1 MTQPA
6 ALDLTQDSSSPNLQ
20 SVPNLS
26 EQDSAQSQ
34 QPANPLPTDPVATS
48 VKLTGRLL
56 NFTRLNIE
64 GNDIKVIL
72 TKIAQKLGRQRQSN
86 LPVIVSCQ
94 QPLNLAQ
101 LWGGLWVLGLQPIGL
116 VTGANDT
123 QANELRIAI
132 FPADGQRIDGKAA
145 KNVAT
150 GSERKSDS
158 TANTP
163 SSQHIAQSPTQ
174 SLTSDSQVTER
185 QNQTA
190 NDIVTNNTASNETT
204 SNETASNE
212 TTSNDTAAA
221 PDKFVASPHHQ
232 SQLEGDLVHSQML
245 RSGQSINHVG
255 GDVILTKGIN
265 AGAEAITD
273 YSLHVYGKAEGRL
286 VAGATG
292 DTNAKIFC
300 LRFNP
305 SLVSVAGTY
314 CLKENIPTEYLDK
327 AVQVSYLDG
336 QGLVFE
342 LME

>member
-6 ALDLTQDSSSPNLQ
+6 ALDLTQDSSSQNLQ
-20 SVPNLS
+20 SLPNLS
-26 EQDSAQSQ
+26 EQDSPQSQ
-34 QPANPLPTDPVATS
+34 QPANPLPTNPVSTS

-86 LPVIVSCQ
+86 LPVIISCQ

-116 VTGANDT
+116 VTGANDS

-150 GSERKSDS
+150 GSEQKSNS

-163 SSQHIAQSPTQ
+163 PSQHVAQSPNQ
-174 SLTSDSQVTER
+174 SPASDSQATKR

-190 NDIVTNNTASNETT
+190 SDMVTNN
-204 SNETASNE
+204 TASNE

-221 PDKFVASPHHQ
+221 PEKFVASLHHQ
-232 SQLEGDLVHSQML
+232 SQLEGDLVHSQIL

-342 LME
+342 LMA

>member
-6 ALDLTQDSSSPNLQ
+6 ALDLTQDSSSQNLQ
-20 SVPNLS
+20 SLPNLS
-26 EQDSAQSQ
+26 VQDSPQSQ

-123 QANELRIAI
+123 QANALRIAI
-132 FPADGQRIDGKAA
+132 FPADGQRIDGKVP

-158 TANTP
+158 TKSNP

-174 SLTSDSQVTER
+174 SLTSDSQATER

-190 NDIVTNNTASNETT
+190 SDIA
-204 SNETASNE
+204 
-212 TTSNDTAAA
+212 SNDTTAA

>member
-6 ALDLTQDSSSPNLQ
+6 ALDLTQDSSSQNLPNI
-20 SVPNLS
+20 S
-26 EQDSAQSQ
+26 EQDSPQSQ
-34 QPANPLPTDPVATS
+34 QPANPLPTDPVTTS

-132 FPADGQRIDGKAA
+132 FPADGQRIDGKAP

-150 GSERKSDS
+150 GSERKSDN

-163 SSQHIAQSPTQ
+163 SSQHIAQSSTQ
-174 SLTSDSQVTER
+174 SLTSDSQATQR

-190 NDIVTNNTASNETT
+190 NDIVTHK
-204 SNETASNE
+204 TASNE
-212 TTSNDTAAA
+212 TTSNDTAAV

-232 SQLEGDLVHSQML
+232 SQLEGDLVHTQIL

-342 LME
+342 LMA

>member
-6 ALDLTQDSSSPNLQ
+6 ALDLTQDSSSQNLQ
-20 SVPNLS
+20 SLTNLS
-26 EQDSAQSQ
+26 EQGSPQSQ

-132 FPADGQRIDGKAA
+132 FPADGQRIDGKAP

-150 GSERKSDS
+150 GSGQKSNS

-163 SSQHIAQSPTQ
+163 SSQHVAQSPTQ
-174 SLTSDSQVTER
+174 SLTSDSQATER

-190 NDIVTNNTASNETT
+190 NG
-204 SNETASNE
+204 
-212 TTSNDTAAA
+212 TAAA
-221 PDKFVASPHHQ
+221 PDKFVASSHHQ
-232 SQLEGDLVHSQML
+232 SQLEGDLVHTQML

-342 LME
+342 LMA

>member
-6 ALDLTQDSSSPNLQ
+6 ALDLTQDSSSQNLQ
-20 SVPNLS
+20 SVSNLS
-26 EQDSAQSQ
+26 EQDSPQSQ
-34 QPANPLPTDPVATS
+34 QPANPLPTDPVDTS

-132 FPADGQRIDGKAA
+132 FPADGQRIDGKVP

-158 TANTP
+158 TKSNP

-174 SLTSDSQVTER
+174 SLTSDSQATKR

-190 NDIVTNNTASNETT
+190 SDIA
-204 SNETASNE
+204 
-212 TTSNDTAAA
+212 SNDTTAA

>member
-6 ALDLTQDSSSPNLQ
+6 ALDLSQDSSSQNL
-20 SVPNLS
+20 PNLS

-34 QPANPLPTDPVATS
+34 QPANTLPTDPVATS

-116 VTGANDT
+116 VTGANDN

-132 FPADGQRIDGKAA
+132 FPADGQRIDGKAP
-145 KNVAT
+145 KNLAT

-158 TANTP
+158 TKSNP

-174 SLTSDSQVTER
+174 SLTSDSQATER

-190 NDIVTNNTASNETT
+190 SDIA
-204 SNETASNE
+204 
-212 TTSNDTAAA
+212 SNDTTAA

>member
-6 ALDLTQDSSSPNLQ
+6 ALDLTQDSSSQNLQ
-20 SVPNLS
+20 SVSNVS
-26 EQDSAQSQ
+26 EQDSPQSQ
-34 QPANPLPTDPVATS
+34 QLANPLPTDPVTTS

-132 FPADGQRIDGKAA
+132 FPADGQRIDGKAP
-145 KNVAT
+145 KNVST
-150 GSERKSDS
+150 GSEQKSNS

-163 SSQHIAQSPTQ
+163 SSQNIAQSPTQ
-174 SLTSDSQVTER
+174 SPASDSQVTKR

-190 NDIVTNNTASNETT
+190 NDMVTNNTASNETT
-204 SNETASNE
+204 INE
-212 TTSNDTAAA
+212 TAAA
-221 PDKFVASPHHQ
+221 PEKFVASPHHQ
-232 SQLEGDLVHSQML
+232 SQPEGDLVHTQML

-314 CLKENIPTEYLDK
+314 CLKENIPIEYLDK

>member
-6 ALDLTQDSSSPNLQ
+6 ALDLTQDSSSQNLQ
-20 SVPNLS
+20 SLPNIS
-26 EQDSAQSQ
+26 EQGSPQSQ

-132 FPADGQRIDGKAA
+132 FPADGQRIDGKAP

-150 GSERKSDS
+150 GSERKSNS
-158 TANTP
+158 TATTP
-163 SSQHIAQSPTQ
+163 SSQHVAQSLTQ
-174 SLTSDSQVTER
+174 SLTSDSQATKR
-185 QNQTA
+185 KNQTA
-190 NDIVTNNTASNETT
+190 SDIA
-204 SNETASNE
+204 
-212 TTSNDTAAA
+212 SNDTVAA
-221 PDKFVASPHHQ
+221 PEKFVASPHHQ
-232 SQLEGDLVHSQML
+232 SQLEGDLVHSQIL

>member
-6 ALDLTQDSSSPNLQ
+6 ALDLTQDSSSQNL
-20 SVPNLS
+20 PNLS
-26 EQDSAQSQ
+26 EQDSPQSQ
-34 QPANPLPTDPVATS
+34 QPANPLPTDPVAPS

-116 VTGANDT
+116 VTGANDA

-132 FPADGQRIDGKAA
+132 FPADGQRIDGKAP

-150 GSERKSDS
+150 GRERKSDS
-158 TANTP
+158 TKSNP
-163 SSQHIAQSPTQ
+163 SSQHVAQPPTQ
-174 SLTSDSQVTER
+174 SPASDSQVTER

-190 NDIVTNNTASNETT
+190 NDIAANNTASNETT
-204 SNETASNE
+204 INE
-212 TTSNDTAAA
+212 TAAA
-221 PDKFVASPHHQ
+221 PEKFVASPHHQ
-232 SQLEGDLVHSQML
+232 SQPEGDLVHTQML

>member
-6 ALDLTQDSSSPNLQ
+6 ALDLTQDSSSQNLQ
-20 SVPNLS
+20 SLNVS
-26 EQDSAQSQ
+26 EQDSPQSQ
-34 QPANPLPTDPVATS
+34 QPANPLPTDSVATS
-48 VKLTGRLL
+48 VKITGRLL

-132 FPADGQRIDGKAA
+132 FPADGQRIDGKAP

-150 GSERKSDS
+150 GSGQKSNS

-163 SSQHIAQSPTQ
+163 SSQHVAQSPTQ
-174 SLTSDSQVTER
+174 SLTSDSQATKR

-190 NDIVTNNTASNETT
+190 SDIVTNNIASNET
-204 SNETASNE
+204 
-212 TTSNDTAAA
+212 AAA
-221 PDKFVASPHHQ
+221 PEKFVASPHHQ
-232 SQLEGDLVHSQML
+232 SQPEGDLVHTQIL

-314 CLKENIPTEYLDK
+314 CLKENIPIEYLDK

>member
-6 ALDLTQDSSSPNLQ
+6 ALDLTQDSSSQNLPNI
-20 SVPNLS
+20 S
-26 EQDSAQSQ
+26 EQDSPQSQ

-86 LPVIVSCQ
+86 LPVIVSCHHS
-94 QPLNLAQ
+94 LNLAQ

-123 QANELRIAI
+123 QANALRIAI
-132 FPADGQRIDGKAA
+132 FPADGQRIDGKVP
-145 KNVAT
+145 KNVST

-163 SSQHIAQSPTQ
+163 SSQHVAQSPTQ
-174 SLTSDSQVTER
+174 SLTSDSQATER
-185 QNQTA
+185 QNQTT
-190 NDIVTNNTASNETT
+190 NDSLTD
-204 SNETASNE
+204 
-212 TTSNDTAAA
+212 DTLAA
-221 PDKFVASPHHQ
+221 PEKFVASPHHQ

>member
-6 ALDLTQDSSSPNLQ
+6 ALDLTQDSSSQNLQ
-20 SVPNLS
+20 SLPNLS
-26 EQDSAQSQ
+26 EQDSPQSQ

-132 FPADGQRIDGKAA
+132 FPADGQRIDGKAP

-158 TANTP
+158 IATTP
-163 SSQHIAQSPTQ
+163 SSQHVAQSPTQ
-174 SLTSDSQVTER
+174 SLTSDSQATER

-190 NDIVTNNTASNETT
+190 SDIVSNKTASNNTASH
-204 SNETASNE
+204 A

>member
-6 ALDLTQDSSSPNLQ
+6 ALDLTQDSSSQNLQ
-20 SVPNLS
+20 NLPNLS

-132 FPADGQRIDGKAA
+132 FPADGQRIDGKAP

-158 TANTP
+158 TKSNP
-163 SSQHIAQSPTQ
+163 SSQHVAQSPTQ
-174 SLTSDSQVTER
+174 SPASDSQVTER

-190 NDIVTNNTASNETT
+190 NDIAANNTASNETT
-204 SNETASNE
+204 INE
-212 TTSNDTAAA
+212 TAAA
-221 PDKFVASPHHQ
+221 PEKFVASPHHQ
-232 SQLEGDLVHSQML
+232 SQPEGDLVHTQML

-314 CLKENIPTEYLDK
+314 CLKENIPIEYLDK

-342 LME
+342 LMA

>member
-6 ALDLTQDSSSPNLQ
+6 ALDLTQDSSSQNLQ

-150 GSERKSDS
+150 GSEQKSDS

-163 SSQHIAQSPTQ
+163 SSQNIAQSPTQ
-174 SLTSDSQVTER
+174 SLTSDSQATKR
-185 QNQTA
+185 PTHAATLHQTA
-190 NDIVTNNTASNETT
+190 NDIVTNDTASNTT
-204 SNETASNE
+204 TR
-212 TTSNDTAAA
+212 NDTAAA

>member
-6 ALDLTQDSSSPNLQ
+6 ALDLTQDSSSQNLQ
-20 SVPNLS
+20 SLPNLS
-26 EQDSAQSQ
+26 VQDSPQSQ

-132 FPADGQRIDGKAA
+132 FPADGQRIDGKVP

-158 TANTP
+158 TKSNP

-174 SLTSDSQVTER
+174 SPASDSQVTER

-190 NDIVTNNTASNETT
+190 SDIVTNNTASN
-204 SNETASNE
+204 NTASND
-212 TTSNDTAAA
+212 TTAA
-221 PDKFVASPHHQ
+221 PDKFVASSHHQ

-255 GDVILTKGIN
+255 GNVILTKGIN

>member
-1 MTQPA
+1 MTQSA
-6 ALDLTQDSSSPNLQ
+6 ALDLTQDSSSQNLQ
-20 SVPNLS
+20 NLPNLS
-26 EQDSAQSQ
+26 EQDSPQSQ

-132 FPADGQRIDGKAA
+132 FPADGQRIDGKVP

-158 TANTP
+158 TKSNP
-163 SSQHIAQSPTQ
+163 SSQHVARSPTQ
-174 SLTSDSQVTER
+174 SFTSDSQATKR

-190 NDIVTNNTASNETT
+190 NDIVTNN
-204 SNETASNE
+204 TASNE

-232 SQLEGDLVHSQML
+232 SQLEGDLVHTQML

>member
-20 SVPNLS
+20 NLPNLS
-26 EQDSAQSQ
+26 EQDSPQSQ

-163 SSQHIAQSPTQ
+163 SSQHIAQSPIQ

-190 NDIVTNNTASNETT
+190 NDIVSNETT
-204 SNETASNE
+204 R
-212 TTSNDTAAA
+212 NDTAAA
-221 PDKFVASPHHQ
+221 PDKFVASSHHQ
-232 SQLEGDLVHSQML
+232 SQLEGDLVHTQML

>member
-6 ALDLTQDSSSPNLQ
+6 ALDLTQDSSSQNLQ
-20 SVPNLS
+20 SLPSIS
-26 EQDSAQSQ
+26 EQDSPQSQ

-56 NFTRLNIE
+56 NFTRLHIE

-132 FPADGQRIDGKAA
+132 FPADGQRIDGKAP
-145 KNVAT
+145 KNLAT

-158 TANTP
+158 TKSNP

-174 SLTSDSQVTER
+174 SLTSDSQVTKR

-190 NDIVTNNTASNETT
+190 SDIA
-204 SNETASNE
+204 
-212 TTSNDTAAA
+212 SNDTTAA
-221 PDKFVASPHHQ
+221 PEKFVASPHHQ
-232 SQLEGDLVHSQML
+232 SQLEGDLVHNQML

-255 GDVILTKGIN
+255 GNVILTKGIN

-342 LME
+342 LMA

>member
-6 ALDLTQDSSSPNLQ
+6 ALDLTQDSSSQNLQ
-20 SVPNLS
+20 SLPNLS
-26 EQDSAQSQ
+26 VQDSPQSQ

-116 VTGANDT
+116 VTGANDA

-132 FPADGQRIDGKAA
+132 FPADGQRIDGKVP

-158 TANTP
+158 TKSNP

-174 SLTSDSQVTER
+174 SLTSDSQATER

-190 NDIVTNNTASNETT
+190 SDIA
-204 SNETASNE
+204 
-212 TTSNDTAAA
+212 SNDTTAA

>member
-6 ALDLTQDSSSPNLQ
+6 ALDLTQDSSSQKLQ
-20 SVPNLS
+20 SLPNLS
-26 EQDSAQSQ
+26 EQGSPQSQ

-86 LPVIVSCQ
+86 LPVIVSCHH
-94 QPLNLAQ
+94 PLNLAQ
-101 LWGGLWVLGLQPIGL
+101 LWGGLWALGLQPIGL

-123 QANELRIAI
+123 QANALRIAI
-132 FPADGQRIDGKAA
+132 FPADGQRIDGKAP
-145 KNVAT
+145 KNVST
-150 GSERKSDS
+150 GSEQKSNS

-163 SSQHIAQSPTQ
+163 SSQHVAQPPTQ
-174 SLTSDSQVTER
+174 SPASDSQVTER

-190 NDIVTNNTASNETT
+190 NDIAANNTASNETT
-204 SNETASNE
+204 INE
-212 TTSNDTAAA
+212 TAAA
-221 PDKFVASPHHQ
+221 PEKFVASPHHQ
-232 SQLEGDLVHSQML
+232 SQLEGDLVHSQIL

>member
-6 ALDLTQDSSSPNLQ
+6 ALDLTQDSSSQKLQNL
-20 SVPNLS
+20 PNLS
-26 EQDSAQSQ
+26 AQGSPQSQ
-34 QPANPLPTDPVATS
+34 QPANPLSTDPVATS

-132 FPADGQRIDGKAA
+132 FPADGQRIDGKAP

-158 TANTP
+158 TANTS
-163 SSQHIAQSPTQ
+163 SSQHVAQSPIQ
-174 SLTSDSQVTER
+174 SPASDSQATER

-190 NDIVTNNTASNETT
+190 NDMVTNNTV
-204 SNETASNE
+204 
-212 TTSNDTAAA
+212 SNDSAAA
-221 PDKFVASPHHQ
+221 PDKFVASSHHQ
-232 SQLEGDLVHSQML
+232 SQLEGDLVHTQML

>member
-6 ALDLTQDSSSPNLQ
+6 ALDLTQASSSQNLQ

-26 EQDSAQSQ
+26 EQDSPQSQ
-34 QPANPLPTDPVATS
+34 QTANPLPTDPVATS

-116 VTGANDT
+116 VTGANDN

-132 FPADGQRIDGKAA
+132 FPADGQRIDGKAP

-150 GSERKSDS
+150 GSERKSDN

-163 SSQHIAQSPTQ
+163 SSQHVAQSPTQ
-174 SLTSDSQVTER
+174 SVTSDSQATKR

-190 NDIVTNNTASNETT
+190 NDIVTNKTASNET
-204 SNETASNE
+204 A
-212 TTSNDTAAA
+212 SNDTAAA
-221 PDKFVASPHHQ
+221 PEKFVASPHHQ
-232 SQLEGDLVHSQML
+232 SQLEGDLVHSQIL

>member
-6 ALDLTQDSSSPNLQ
+6 ALDLTQDSSSQNL
-20 SVPNLS
+20 PNLS

-34 QPANPLPTDPVATS
+34 QPANTLPTDPVATS

-123 QANELRIAI
+123 QANQLRIAI

-158 TANTP
+158 IATTP
-163 SSQHIAQSPTQ
+163 SSQHVAQSPTQ
-174 SLTSDSQVTER
+174 SLTSDSQATER

-190 NDIVTNNTASNETT
+190 SDIVTNNTASN
-204 SNETASNE
+204 NTASND
-212 TTSNDTAAA
+212 TTAA

>member
-6 ALDLTQDSSSPNLQ
+6 ALDLTQDSSSQKLQ
-20 SVPNLS
+20 SLPNLS
-26 EQDSAQSQ
+26 EQGSPQSQ

-123 QANELRIAI
+123 QANALRIAI
-132 FPADGQRIDGKAA
+132 FPADGQRIDGKVP

-163 SSQHIAQSPTQ
+163 SSQHVAQSPTQ
-174 SLTSDSQVTER
+174 SPASDSQVTKR

-190 NDIVTNNTASNETT
+190 NDMVTNNTASND
-204 SNETASNE
+204 

-221 PDKFVASPHHQ
+221 PEKFVASPHHQ
-232 SQLEGDLVHSQML
+232 SQLEGDLVHTQML

>member
-6 ALDLTQDSSSPNLQ
+6 ALDLTQDSSSQNLQ
-20 SVPNLS
+20 SVSNLS
-26 EQDSAQSQ
+26 EQDSPQSQ

-56 NFTRLNIE
+56 NFTRLHIE

-116 VTGANDT
+116 VTGANDA

-132 FPADGQRIDGKAA
+132 FPADGQRIDGKAP

-150 GSERKSDS
+150 GSEQKSNS

-163 SSQHIAQSPTQ
+163 SSQHVARSPTQ
-174 SLTSDSQVTER
+174 SPTPDSQVTER

-190 NDIVTNNTASNETT
+190 NDIVTNNTASH
-204 SNETASNE
+204 E

-232 SQLEGDLVHSQML
+232 SQLEGDLVHSQIL

>member
-6 ALDLTQDSSSPNLQ
+6 ALDLTQDSSSQNLQ
-20 SVPNLS
+20 SVSNLS
-26 EQDSAQSQ
+26 EQDSPQSQ

-123 QANELRIAI
+123 QANALRIAI
-132 FPADGQRIDGKAA
+132 FPADGQRIDGKAP
-145 KNVAT
+145 KNLAT
-150 GSERKSDS
+150 GSEQKSNS

-163 SSQHIAQSPTQ
+163 SSQHVAQSPNQ
-174 SLTSDSQVTER
+174 SPASDSQATQR
-185 QNQTA
+185 QSQTA
-190 NDIVTNNTASNETT
+190 SDIVTNK
-204 SNETASNE
+204 TASNE
-212 TTSNDTAAA
+212 TTSNDTGAA
-221 PDKFVASPHHQ
+221 PEKFVASPHHQ

>member
-6 ALDLTQDSSSPNLQ
+6 ALDLTQDSSSQNLQ
-20 SVPNLS
+20 NLPNLS
-26 EQDSAQSQ
+26 EQGSPQSQ
-34 QPANPLPTDPVATS
+34 QPANPLSTDPVATS

-116 VTGANDT
+116 VTGANDI

-158 TANTP
+158 TKSNP
-163 SSQHIAQSPTQ
+163 SSQHVAQSPTQ
-174 SLTSDSQVTER
+174 SLTSDSQATER

-190 NDIVTNNTASNETT
+190 NDMVTNNTASNETT
-204 SNETASNE
+204 INE
-212 TTSNDTAAA
+212 TTAA
-221 PDKFVASPHHQ
+221 PEKFVASPHHQ

>member
-6 ALDLTQDSSSPNLQ
+6 ALDLTQDSSSQNLQ
-20 SVPNLS
+20 SLPNLS
-26 EQDSAQSQ
+26 VQDSPQSQ

-132 FPADGQRIDGKAA
+132 FPTDGQRIDGKAP

-163 SSQHIAQSPTQ
+163 SSQHVAQSPNQ
-174 SLTSDSQVTER
+174 SPASDSQATQR
-185 QNQTA
+185 QSQTA
-190 NDIVTNNTASNETT
+190 SDIA
-204 SNETASNE
+204 
-212 TTSNDTAAA
+212 SNDTTAA

-342 LME
+342 LMA

>member
-6 ALDLTQDSSSPNLQ
+6 ALDLTQDSSSQNLQ
-20 SVPNLS
+20 SLPNLS
-26 EQDSAQSQ
+26 VQDSPQSQ

-123 QANELRIAI
+123 QANALRIAI
-132 FPADGQRIDGKAA
+132 FPADGQRIDGKAP

-150 GSERKSDS
+150 GSEQKSNS

-163 SSQHIAQSPTQ
+163 SSQHVAQSPTQ
-174 SLTSDSQVTER
+174 SLTSDSQATER

-190 NDIVTNNTASNETT
+190 SDIA
-204 SNETASNE
+204 
-212 TTSNDTAAA
+212 SNDTTAA

-255 GDVILTKGIN
+255 GNVILTKGIN

>member
-6 ALDLTQDSSSPNLQ
+6 ALDLTQDSSLQNLQ
-20 SVPNLS
+20 SLNVS
-26 EQDSAQSQ
+26 EQDAPQSQ

-101 LWGGLWVLGLQPIGL
+101 LWGGLWALGLQPIGL
-116 VTGANDT
+116 VTGANDA
-123 QANELRIAI
+123 QANALRIAI
-132 FPADGQRIDGKAA
+132 FPADGQRIDGKVP

-163 SSQHIAQSPTQ
+163 SSQHVARSPTQ
-174 SLTSDSQVTER
+174 STTPDSQVTER

-190 NDIVTNNTASNETT
+190 NDMVTNNTV
-204 SNETASNE
+204 
-212 TTSNDTAAA
+212 SNDSAAA
-221 PDKFVASPHHQ
+221 PDKFIASSHHQ
-232 SQLEGDLVHSQML
+232 SQLEGDLVHSQIL

>member
-6 ALDLTQDSSSPNLQ
+6 ALDLTQDSSSQDLQ
-20 SVPNLS
+20 SLPNLS
-26 EQDSAQSQ
+26 EQGSPQSQ

-86 LPVIVSCQ
+86 LPVIVSCHH
-94 QPLNLAQ
+94 PLNLAQ
-101 LWGGLWVLGLQPIGL
+101 LWGGLWALGLQPIGL
-116 VTGANDT
+116 VTGANDA

-132 FPADGQRIDGKAA
+132 FPADGQRIDGKVS
-145 KNVAT
+145 KNVAM
-150 GSERKSDS
+150 GSERKSNS
-158 TANTP
+158 TVNTP
-163 SSQHIAQSPTQ
+163 SSQQVAQPPTQ
-174 SLTSDSQVTER
+174 SPTSDSQATKR

-190 NDIVTNNTASNETT
+190 NDIAANNTASNETT
-204 SNETASNE
+204 INE
-212 TTSNDTAAA
+212 TAAA
-221 PDKFVASPHHQ
+221 PEKFVASPHHQ
-232 SQLEGDLVHSQML
+232 SQPEGDLVHSQIL

-314 CLKENIPTEYLDK
+314 CLKENIPIEYLDK

>member
-6 ALDLTQDSSSPNLQ
+6 ALDLTQDSSSQNLQ
-20 SVPNLS
+20 SLPNLS
-26 EQDSAQSQ
+26 VQDSPQSQ

-132 FPADGQRIDGKAA
+132 FPADGQRIDGKVP

-158 TANTP
+158 TKSNP
-163 SSQHIAQSPTQ
+163 SSQHIAQFPTQ
-174 SLTSDSQVTER
+174 SPASDSQATQR

-190 NDIVTNNTASNETT
+190 SDIVTNNTASH
-204 SNETASNE
+204 
-212 TTSNDTAAA
+212 DTAAA
-221 PDKFVASPHHQ
+221 PEKFVASPHHQ

>member
-6 ALDLTQDSSSPNLQ
+6 ALDLTQDSSSQNLQ

-26 EQDSAQSQ
+26 EQDSPQSQ

-132 FPADGQRIDGKAA
+132 FPADGQRIDGKAP

-158 TANTP
+158 TKSNP
-163 SSQHIAQSPTQ
+163 SSQHVARSPTQ
-174 SLTSDSQVTER
+174 SLTSDSQATKR
-185 QNQTA
+185 PTHAATLHQTA
-190 NDIVTNNTASNETT
+190 NDIVTNNTASNTT
-204 SNETASNE
+204 TR
-212 TTSNDTAAA
+212 NDTAAA

>member
-6 ALDLTQDSSSPNLQ
+6 ALDLTQDSSSQNLQ
-20 SVPNLS
+20 SLPNLS
-26 EQDSAQSQ
+26 EQGSPQSQ
-34 QPANPLPTDPVATS
+34 QPANLLPTDPVATS
-48 VKLTGRLL
+48 VKITGRLL

-72 TKIAQKLGRQRQSN
+72 TKIAKKLGRQRQSN

-132 FPADGQRIDGKAA
+132 FPADGQRIDGKVP

-158 TANTP
+158 TKSNP

-174 SLTSDSQVTER
+174 SPASDSQVTER

-190 NDIVTNNTASNETT
+190 SDIVTNNTASN
-204 SNETASNE
+204 NTASND
-212 TTSNDTAAA
+212 TTAA
-221 PDKFVASPHHQ
+221 PDKFVASSHHQ

>member
-6 ALDLTQDSSSPNLQ
+6 ALDLTQDSSSQNLQ
-20 SVPNLS
+20 SLPSIS
-26 EQDSAQSQ
+26 EQDSPQSQ
-34 QPANPLPTDPVATS
+34 QPANPLPTDPVATN

-132 FPADGQRIDGKAA
+132 FPADGQRIDGKVP

-158 TANTP
+158 TKSNP

-174 SLTSDSQVTER
+174 SLTSDSQATER

-190 NDIVTNNTASNETT
+190 SDIA
-204 SNETASNE
+204 
-212 TTSNDTAAA
+212 SNDTTAA

>member
-6 ALDLTQDSSSPNLQ
+6 ALDLTQDSSSQNLQ
-20 SVPNLS
+20 SVSNLS
-26 EQDSAQSQ
+26 EQDSPQSQ

-56 NFTRLNIE
+56 NFTRLHIE

-132 FPADGQRIDGKAA
+132 FPADGQRIDGKVP

-158 TANTP
+158 TKSNP

-174 SLTSDSQVTER
+174 SLTSDSQATER

-190 NDIVTNNTASNETT
+190 SDIA
-204 SNETASNE
+204 
-212 TTSNDTAAA
+212 SNDTTAA

-232 SQLEGDLVHSQML
+232 SQLEGDLVHRQML

>member
-6 ALDLTQDSSSPNLQ
+6 ALDLTQDSSSQNLQ
-20 SVPNLS
+20 SLPSIS
-26 EQDSAQSQ
+26 EQDSPQSQ

-123 QANELRIAI
+123 QANALRIAI
-132 FPADGQRIDGKAA
+132 FPADGQRIDGKAP

-150 GSERKSDS
+150 GSEQKSNS

-163 SSQHIAQSPTQ
+163 SSQHVAQSPNQ

-190 NDIVTNNTASNETT
+190 NDMVTNNTASH
-204 SNETASNE
+204 E

-221 PDKFVASPHHQ
+221 PEKFVASPHHQ

>member
-6 ALDLTQDSSSPNLQ
+6 ALDLTQDSSSQNLQ
-20 SVPNLS
+20 SLNVS
-26 EQDSAQSQ
+26 EQDAPQSQ
-34 QPANPLPTDPVATS
+34 QLANPLPTDPVATS

-101 LWGGLWVLGLQPIGL
+101 LWGGLWALGLQPIGL
-116 VTGANDT
+116 VTGANDA

-132 FPADGQRIDGKAA
+132 FPADGQRIDGKAP

-158 TANTP
+158 TKSNP
-163 SSQHIAQSPTQ
+163 SSQHVAQSPTQ
-174 SLTSDSQVTER
+174 SPASDSQVTER

-190 NDIVTNNTASNETT
+190 SDIAANNTASNETT
-204 SNETASNE
+204 INE
-212 TTSNDTAAA
+212 TAAA
-221 PDKFVASPHHQ
+221 PEKFVASPHHQ
-232 SQLEGDLVHSQML
+232 SQPEGDLVHTQML

-314 CLKENIPTEYLDK
+314 CLKENIPIEYLDK

>member
-6 ALDLTQDSSSPNLQ
+6 ALDLTQDSSSQNLQ
-20 SVPNLS
+20 SVSNVS
-26 EQDSAQSQ
+26 EQDSPQSQ
-34 QPANPLPTDPVATS
+34 QLANPLPTDPVTTS

-116 VTGANDT
+116 VTGANDA
-123 QANELRIAI
+123 QANALRIAI
-132 FPADGQRIDGKAA
+132 FPADGQRIDGKAP

-150 GSERKSDS
+150 GRERKSDS
-158 TANTP
+158 TKSNP
-163 SSQHIAQSPTQ
+163 SSQHVAQPPTQ
-174 SLTSDSQVTER
+174 SPASDSQVTER

-190 NDIVTNNTASNETT
+190 NDIAANNTASNETT
-204 SNETASNE
+204 INE
-212 TTSNDTAAA
+212 TAAA
-221 PDKFVASPHHQ
+221 PEKFVASPHHQ
-232 SQLEGDLVHSQML
+232 SQPEGDLVHTQML

-314 CLKENIPTEYLDK
+314 CLKENIPIEYLDK